1 MARDEMLF
9 RRFIAGLTSPCLR
22 FYQWKPPG
30 LSIGRFQKIGEGI
43 DLKACDDL
51 GIRVVRRLTGGEAVL
66 HDDELTYSIIVPL
79 SHPSFDSIGVPDTYR
94 TISKALIHGLEL
106 SGISA
111 AMAADGSTRPDPSGR
126 GVCFYTPTLNEVV
139 SDGRKIIGSAQTR
152 EKMVILQHGSIPI
165 TTDHNRLFRATGV
178 PSEQQHI
185 FENLF
190 KSRATDILS
199 QLGKRPDID
208 GLIDNFVKGFEE
220 VFEMGTER
228 AEYSVQEDVFTRYLV
243 KKRYGSDGWNL
254 KNRLK
259 LA

>member
-94 TISKALIHGLEL
+94 TISKALIRGLEL

-111 AMAADGSTRPDPSGR
+111 SMAADGSTRPDPSGR

-165 TTDHNRLFRATGV
+165 STDHDKLFKATGV
-178 PSEQQHI
+178 PTERQQI
-185 FENLF
+185 FEDLF
-190 KSRATDILS
+190 RARATDIAS
-199 QLGKRPDID
+199 QSGIRPDLD
-208 GLIDNFVKGFEE
+208 SVTNNFIEGFEE
-220 VFEMGTER
+220 VFEMETELS
-228 AEYSVQEDVFTRYLV
+228 EYSAQEDIMTRFLV
-243 KKRYGSDGWNL
+243 KNRYGSDDWNF
-254 KNRLK
+254 KNKLRL
-259 LA
+259 